1 MRFVASY
8 GDIAVMVFNLDEP
21 YLVGCELSFLS
32 EESHDVS
39 FAYFFFFP
47 GCEMEC
53 GHWRSLQEVGFR
65 VDSEVGRL
73 GCVFGHLFCGAENDK
88 CFSFGMHAGGA
99 SVAVRETFEV
109 DGQVVMYDVFD
120 FGNVESPCG
129 QIGRDADVAAVV
141 AEFAKRPFSVGLFHA
156 AVEGFGDNAPVGE
169 ELPYPFHTFTLVA
182 KDEGESRF
190 EVVQQ
195 GKQRFQFVFYRRVD
209 SVER

>member
-1 MRFVASY
+1 
-8 GDIAVMVFNLDEP
+8 
-21 YLVGCELSFLS
+21 
-32 EESHDVS
+32 
-39 FAYFFFFP
+39 
-47 GCEMEC
+47 
-53 GHWRSLQEVGFR
+53 
-65 VDSEVGRL
+65 
-73 GCVFGHLFCGAENDK
+73 LFCGAENDK

-129 QIGRDADVAAVV
+129 QIGRDTDVAAVV
-141 AEFAKRPFSVGLFHA
+141 AEFAKRPLSVGLFHA

-169 ELPYPFHTFTLVA
+169 ELPYTVYAFTLVA